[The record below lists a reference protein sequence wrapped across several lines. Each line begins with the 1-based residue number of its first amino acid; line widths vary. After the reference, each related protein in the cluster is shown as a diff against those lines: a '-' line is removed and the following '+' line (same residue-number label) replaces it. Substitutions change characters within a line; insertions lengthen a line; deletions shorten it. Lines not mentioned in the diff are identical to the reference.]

1 MIALLPRTHRYVL
14 GFVVNSVK
22 SIAITNALVYRSGRC
37 WCVLKRCHAERRE
50 KDVTITVPQWV
61 CGLLKLSAR
70 NGELQNLYLLVFP
83 LAFKHWSLTA
93 LCCVFYGIL

>member
-1 MIALLPRTHRYVL
+1 MIALLPQTHRHSL
-14 GFVVNSVK
+14 GFGVNSVQ
-22 SIAITNALVYRSGRC
+22 SIVINNEMQTGG
-37 WCVLKRCHAERRE
+37 E

-83 LAFKHWSLTA
+83 LAF
-93 LCCVFYGIL
+93 